1 MATPLYTNA
10 SLPLDR
16 NGQAIQILRAS
27 GTRANLTAGAASSRV
42 AIPSGAQVVLIR
54 ATDHIWYNFGD
65 SNVTASAA
73 DTSVLFPAGEAAVV
87 VPTGA
92 THVAVLRVGSSD
104 VPVQL
109 EKAEG

>member
-1 MATPLYTNA
+1 MATPLYTNTA
-10 SLPLDR
+10 LPLDR
-16 NGQAIQILRAS
+16 NGQAIQIFRSS
-27 GTRANLTAGAASSRV
+27 GTRVNLTASAASSRA
-42 AIPSGAQVVLIR
+42 AIPTGAQVVLVR

-65 SNVTASAA
+65 SSVTASAA

-87 VPTGA
+87 IPTGT
-92 THVAVLRVGSSD
+92 THVAVLKVGAAD